1 MKIAIIRE
9 GKVPVD
15 HRVALLPE
23 HCQALQAQYPQ
34 LSFKVEP
41 SEVRCIPDEAYRQA
55 GIEVSSDLHDC
66 DIFFGVKEVPIEQLI
81 PHKTYF
87 FFSHTIKAQAYN
99 RELLQHILQNKIR
112 LIDYECLT
120 NTKGQRI
127 VAFGRFAGIV
137 GAYNGI
143 KTYGERSQRFQLKPA
158 HKCPDYEALKA
169 ELQKADLPP
178 IKIAVTGTGRVGKG
192 AKEILDALKIDKVSP
207 EDFLHE
213 EYPYPV
219 YAILG
224 SGKYY
229 KAKAG
234 QVWSLKEFYQSPE
247 NFHADF
253 LKYARVSDLLITAH
267 YWHPKA
273 EPLFRKADMR
283 AENFRIRVIA
293 DVTCDVE
300 GSIPST
306 LRVSTI
312 ADPVYDYNPE
322 TEALEAAY
330 QQASNITV
338 MAVDNLPCE
347 LPYDASKSFG
357 EQLSEQVFPALL
369 GEDSDKIIERATIA
383 SAQGKLMPN
392 FAYLQ
397 SFVESSD

>member
-23 HCQALQAQYPQ
+23 QCQALQAQYPQ

-41 SEVRCIPDEAYRQA
+41 SKVRCIPDEAYQSA
-55 GIEVSSDLHDC
+55 GIELSSDISDC
-66 DIFFGVKEVPIEQLI
+66 DIFFGVKEVPIDQLI
-81 PHKTYF
+81 PNKTYF

-99 RELLQHILQNKIR
+99 RGLLRNILDKKIR

-120 NTKGQRI
+120 NAKKQRI

-137 GAYNGI
+137 GTYNGI

-158 HKCPDYEALKA
+158 HECPDYEALKA
-169 ELQKADLPP
+169 ELQKANFPA

-192 AKEILDALKIDKVSP
+192 AVEILEALNLRKVSP
-207 EDFLHE
+207 EDYLHTNYSE
-213 EYPYPV
+213 PV
-219 YAILG
+219 YTVLG

-229 KAKAG
+229 KAKDG
-234 QVWSLKEFYQSPE
+234 QVWSLKEFYQNPE
-247 NFHADF
+247 HFTADF
-253 LKYARVSDLLITAH
+253 LKYTQVSDLLITAH
-267 YWHPKA
+267 YWHPQA
-273 EPLFRKADMR
+273 EPLFSKSDMR
-283 AENFRIRVIA
+283 TSDFQIKVIA
-293 DVTCDVE
+293 DITCDVE

-312 ADPVYDYNPE
+312 DKPVYDYNPQ
-322 TEALEAAY
+322 TEAIEEAY
-330 QQASNITV
+330 SQAQNISV

-357 EQLSEQVFPALL
+357 EQLSDQVFPALL
-369 GEDSDKIIERATIA
+369 GDDPTHIIRRASITDS
-383 SAQGKLMPN
+383 QGNLMPN
-392 FAYLQ
+392 FNYLR
-397 SFVESSD
+397 SFVEGKS